1 METFDNVALVW
12 ATDDNYAL
20 PAAVSGRSLLANL
33 PDTVRPTMYVLDL
46 GISPR
51 SRDLIAASWSSAA
64 SVEFLPLDEALL
76 RDLPSTR
83 CENREFAPTVFAYLL
98 VPGMLSG
105 RHRRMLY
112 LDADTLVVGDARPLA
127 DLPLGEHAFGAV
139 HDWDFGAE
147 AQVFGQQHAGR
158 QLNAGVLAIDVE
170 RWEALDATRRVFDF
184 ARGRTDLMLPDQ
196 DSLNVA
202 LGGHWQELSYE
213 WNFQVARTV
222 VREHRGPLPRIL
234 HYGGARKPW
243 LGRSALP
250 HFFRLYQG
258 YARMTAF
265 DTTAMPARAYPG
277 WWEDDGR

>member
-1 METFDNVALVW
+1 MATTDSVALVW

-33 PDTVRPTMYVLDL
+33 PEGVRPAMYVVDI
-46 GISPR
+46 GISAR
-51 SRDLIAASWSSAA
+51 SRELIAASWSSAA
-64 SVEFLPLDEALL
+64 TVEFLPVNEALL

-98 VPGMLSG
+98 APGLLAG

-112 LDADTLVVGDARPLA
+112 MDADTLVVGDVRPLA
-127 DLPLGEHAFGAV
+127 EAPLGEHAFGAV
-139 HDWDFGAE
+139 RDWDFGAP
-147 AQVFGQQHAGR
+147 AQIFGKRYAGR
-158 QLNAGVLAIDVE
+158 QLNAGVLVIDLKRWDAI
-170 RWEALDATRRVFDF
+170 DATRRVFDF
-184 ARGRTDLMLPDQ
+184 ARNRTDLVLPDQ

-202 LGGHWQELSYE
+202 LGDHWRELGYE

-222 VREHRGPLPRIL
+222 VREYRGPAPRIL
-234 HYGGARKPW
+234 HYGGTRKPW
-243 LGRSALP
+243 LGRCALP
-250 HFFRLYQG
+250 HYFRLYQG

-265 DTTAMPARAYPG
+265 DAATMPDRAYPG